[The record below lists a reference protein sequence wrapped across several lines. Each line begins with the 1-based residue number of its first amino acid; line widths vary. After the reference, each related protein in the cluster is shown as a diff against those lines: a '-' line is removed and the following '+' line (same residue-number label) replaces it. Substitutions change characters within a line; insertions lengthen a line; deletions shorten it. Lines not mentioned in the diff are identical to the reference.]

1 MDKFSQI
8 LFNWF
13 TQNPTGRDE
22 REQGVL
28 EHKLAVMF
36 LLTYI
41 TIVILGTISLVI
53 DMKRETV
60 NFGTICLLALSVI
73 LTFVSLWINR
83 RNRLDELKAHS
94 AEEYKQWV
102 KKHAIK
108 CSFFVVYFATVMFII
123 TGLSSLY
130 FNDGFDFKEQLIK
143 CAFSGVL
150 FGGIMFIYYMIMLKK
165 NINYYSTP

>member
-53 DMKRETV
+53 DMKRNSEFW
-60 NFGTICLLALSVI
+60 NNMLISV
-73 LTFVSLWINR
+73 
-83 RNRLDELKAHS
+83 E
-94 AEEYKQWV
+94 
-102 KKHAIK
+102 
-108 CSFFVVYFATVMFII
+108 C
-123 TGLSSLY
+123 Y
-130 FNDGFDFKEQLIK
+130 FNVCISLD
-143 CAFSGVL
+143 
-150 FGGIMFIYYMIMLKK
+150 
-165 NINYYSTP
+165 

>member
-123 TGLSSLY
+123 TGLSSLIFLMTDSTSRTINQMCIFWCAIRRY
-130 FNDGFDFKEQLIK
+130 HVYLLYDYAQKE
-143 CAFSGVL
+143 
-150 FGGIMFIYYMIMLKK
+150 Y
-165 NINYYSTP
+165 

>member
-102 KKHAIK
+102 KKACNK
-108 CSFFVVYFATVMFII
+108 MLVFRRLFCNGDVY
-123 TGLSSLY
+123 Y
-130 FNDGFDFKEQLIK
+130 Y
-143 CAFSGVL
+143 GVIFPYIL
-150 FGGIMFIYYMIMLKK
+150 MTDSTSK
-165 NINYYSTP
+165 NN

>member
-108 CSFFVVYFATVMFII
+108 CSFFRRLFCNGDVYYY
-123 TGLSSLY
+123 GGYLPLY
-130 FNDGFDFKEQLIK
+130 F
-143 CAFSGVL
+143 
-150 FGGIMFIYYMIMLKK
+150 
-165 NINYYSTP
+165 